1 MSCDSMSLLW
11 NGCGLMSG
19 KETRGAT
26 LPPLTSEVPTAFD
39 FLFADRVESDLVDEL
54 PEDVAVTTLT
64 LLAAEGGDRLDKWL
78 AGQLPERSRSEIQR
92 WIEAGLVA
100 AGSRALKASHRLTA
114 GDAITVIIPAPEDY
128 TVEPEPIP
136 LDVLYEDAD
145 LLVINKPA
153 GMVVH
158 PAAGNWHGTLVNAV
172 LYHCP
177 DLEGVGGAHRPGI
190 VHRLDKDT
198 SGVILV
204 AKNDL
209 AHRDLQAQFKARQVR
224 KTYWALV
231 YGLLAPAQGEIT
243 ASIGRDPRDR
253 KRMAVLP
260 ASHTTGPQSGGRP
273 ATTRYETLDSYR
285 MPATGERLSWLACHP
300 LTGRTHQIRVHLAY
314 AKHPI
319 VGDEVYCTR
328 RKTAVRCP
336 RQFLHAERIS
346 FRLPGTGA
354 EVEFSAPLPG
364 DLQAVLDAL
373 VA

>member
-1 MSCDSMSLLW
+1 MVEVVMPVSSP
-11 NGCGLMSG
+11 
-19 KETRGAT
+19 EE
-26 LPPLTSEVPTAFD
+26 SEVRPASG
-39 FLFADRVESDLVDEL
+39 FLFDNFVKNDLVENDLVDEL
-54 PEDVAVTTLT
+54 PGEAEVVTLSLVAT
-64 LLAAEGGDRLDKWL
+64 AGGDRLDKWL
-78 AGQLPERSRSEIQR
+78 VGQLPERSRSEVQR
-92 WIEAGLVA
+92 WIEAGLVSA
-100 AGSRALKASHRLTA
+100 DSKPLRASHRMVIGA
-114 GDAITVIIPAPEDY
+114 EITVIVPAPDDVA
-128 TVEPEPIP
+128 VEPEPIP
-136 LDVLYEDAD
+136 LDILYQDAD

-177 DLEGVGGAHRPGI
+177 DLEGVGGARRPGI

-204 AKNDL
+204 AKNDA
-209 AHRDLQAQFKARQVR
+209 AHRALQAQFQARTVH

-231 YGLLAPAQGEIT
+231 YGLLSPAQGEI
-243 ASIGRDPRDR
+243 AAPIGRDPRDR
-253 KRMAVLP
+253 KRMAVL
-260 ASHTTGPQSGGRP
+260 QSGGRP

-285 MPATGERLSWLACHP
+285 ILATGERLSLLACHP

-314 AKHPI
+314 VKHPI

-346 FRLPGTGA
+346 FRLPSTGE
-354 EVEFSAPLPG
+354 EVEFSAPLAE
-364 DLQAVLDAL
+364 DLRSVLDMLA
-373 VA
+373 AKG

>member
-1 MSCDSMSLLW
+1 MVEVVMPVGSPE
-11 NGCGLMSG
+11 
-19 KETRGAT
+19 K
-26 LPPLTSEVPTAFD
+26 SEVPGASD
-39 FLFADRVESDLVDEL
+39 FLFDELVENNLLDEL
-54 PEDVAVTTLT
+54 PGGTEVELLT
-64 LLAAEGGDRLDKWL
+64 LVATEGGDRLDKWL

-92 WIEAGLVA
+92 WIEAGLVS
-100 AGSRALKASHRLTA
+100 AGSRPLKASHRIVTGA
-114 GDAITVIIPAPEDY
+114 AITVIIPAPDDIA
-128 TVEPEPIP
+128 VGPEPIP
-136 LDVLYEDAD
+136 LDILYQDTD

-204 AKNDL
+204 AKNDA
-209 AHRDLQAQFKARQVR
+209 AHRALQAQFQARTVH

-231 YGLLAPAQGEIT
+231 YGLLSPAQGEIV
-243 ASIGRDPRDR
+243 APIGRDPRDR
-253 KRMAVLP
+253 KRMAVV
-260 ASHTTGPQSGGRP
+260 QSGGRP

-285 MPATGERLSWLACHP
+285 IPATGERLSLLACHP

-314 AKHPI
+314 VKHPI

-328 RKTAVRCP
+328 RTTAVRCP

-346 FRLPGTGA
+346 FRLPSTG
-354 EVEFSAPLPG
+354 EETEFSIPLPA

-373 VA
+373 AT